1 MLVPVRLG
9 LRRGT
14 MHQHTQTAAGDL
26 PDSCVSLPLH
36 SMPLRSRARPRCI
49 ARTLAAPASFRSTSR
64 LLGDRQ
70 GGCSL
75 CLPASRIDFMQSGMF
90 RDRADRGTCRWH
102 LRSSGWHERNDQ
114 VLRCSFLRACELGL
128 ASFLSHKSHYVHSR
142 PSTGTRSRRTPGAGS
157 PPSPAYTHQSIR
169 RPDGVTHNS
178 ALWPKKSAQPVTL
191 TALPALASGGAVRA
205 PVSPASFT
213 PSRRTFAA

>member
-102 LRSSGWHERNDQ
+102 LRSSGWHERNGQ
-114 VLRCSFLRACELGL
+114 SLRCSLLRRC
-128 ASFLSHKSHYVHSR
+128 
-142 PSTGTRSRRTPGAGS
+142 
-157 PPSPAYTHQSIR
+157 
-169 RPDGVTHNS
+169 
-178 ALWPKKSAQPVTL
+178 
-191 TALPALASGGAVRA
+191 ASGRWPCFISQPQEPLCSLSPQHRHPLSQDPRCRVPAV
-205 PVSPASFT
+205 
-213 PSRRTFAA
+213 SRLHPPIHPTARWSDT